1 VGTFN
6 DRFLR
11 ACRRQPVDAT
21 PVWFMRQAGRYLP
34 EYRAL
39 RERYGFLELCR
50 QPELAAEI
58 TWMPLRRFAVDA
70 AILFS
75 DLSLPLLGMGV
86 PVALAEGTG
95 PVIEAPIRRPADL
108 ARLRPLEP
116 EADLPFVL
124 ETIRQLRSAL
134 PVPLIGFIGG
144 PFTMAC
150 YLVEGRASRD
160 FSRVRAMMFGEPRAW
175 RALMEILTESLIRYA
190 RAQIAAGAHALQ
202 IFESWI
208 GALNP
213 LDYRAAVHPYLR
225 RLIRALRPAGIPVI
239 VFGTGTAALL
249 EDLAAAGGDVIGL
262 DWRVPLDAAWSRLG
276 EGVAVQGNLDPAVLL
291 APFEVVADH
300 AARILR
306 QAGGRP
312 GHIFNTGHGLL
323 PETPPDTV
331 ARLVDWVHA
340 WPGADPE
347 GGRGKP
353 WIAGA
358 GRRRR
363 CG

>member
-1 VGTFN
+1 MGFN

-11 ACRRQPVDAT
+11 ACRREPVDAT

-39 RERYGFLELCR
+39 RARYSFLELCR

-58 TWMPLRRFAVDA
+58 TWMPVRRFAVDA

-75 DLSLPLLGMGV
+75 DLSLPLIGMGV
-86 PVALAEGTG
+86 PVALAEGVG
-95 PVIEAPIRRPADL
+95 PVVEAPVRRAADV

-116 EADLPFVL
+116 QVDLPFVL
-124 ETIRQLRSAL
+124 ETIRGLRASL
-134 PVPLIGFIGG
+134 PVPLIGFVGG
-144 PFTMAC
+144 PFTLAC
-150 YLVEGRASRD
+150 YLVEGRSSRD
-160 FSRVRAMMFGEPRAW
+160 FARVRALMFGEPDIW
-175 RALMEILTESLIRYA
+175 RQLVEVLTESLIRYA
-190 RAQIAAGAHALQ
+190 RAQIAAGVHALQ

-208 GALNP
+208 GVLSP
-213 LDYRAAVHPYLR
+213 PDYRAFVRPYLR
-225 RLIRALRPAGIPVI
+225 RLIAALQPSGIPVI
-239 VFGTGTAALL
+239 LFGTGTAALL
-249 EDLAAAGGDVIGL
+249 EELAEAGAGVIGL
-262 DWRVPLDAAWSRLG
+262 DWRMPLDAAWARLG

-291 APFEVVADH
+291 APFEVVRTY

-323 PETPPDTV
+323 PETPPDTI

-340 WPGADPE
+340 ASAVRSE
-347 GGRGKP
+347 GSGCASSSSAAGSRG
-353 WIAGA
+353 
-358 GRRRR
+358 
-363 CG
+363 

>member
-1 VGTFN
+1 VAAFN

-11 ACRRQPVDAT
+11 ACRREPVDVT

-58 TWMPLRRFAVDA
+58 TRMPLRRFEVDA

-75 DLSLPLLGMGV
+75 DLSLPLLGMGIR
-86 PVALAEGTG
+86 LILEEGTG
-95 PVIEAPIRRPADL
+95 PVIESPIRQAADL
-108 ARLRPLEP
+108 VRLRPLEP

-124 ETIRQLRSAL
+124 ETIRGLRAEL
-134 PVPLIGFIGG
+134 QVPLIGFIGG
-144 PFTMAC
+144 PFTLAC

-160 FSRVRAMMFGEPRAW
+160 FTRVRAWMFREPESW
-175 RALMEILTESLIRYA
+175 HALMDLLTDSLSRYA
-190 RAQIAAGAHALQ
+190 RAQAAAGVHALQ

-208 GALNP
+208 GVLNP
-213 LDYRAAVHPYLR
+213 LDYRAFVHPYLQ
-225 RLIRALRPAGIPVI
+225 RLIESLRPAGIPVI
-239 VFGTGTAALL
+239 LFGTGTAALL
-249 EDLAAAGGDVIGL
+249 EDLAEAGGTVIGL
-262 DWRVPLDAAWSRLG
+262 DWRVPLDVAWARLG
-276 EGVAVQGNLDPAVLL
+276 DQVAVQGNLDPAVLL
-291 APFEVVADH
+291 APFEVVAEH

-306 QAGGRP
+306 QAGSRP

-340 WPGADPE
+340 WPVACSGAPL
-347 GGRGKP
+347 
-353 WIAGA
+353 
-358 GRRRR
+358 
-363 CG
+363 

>member
-1 VGTFN
+1 MAVFN

-11 ACRRQPVDAT
+11 ACRREPVDAT

-39 RERYGFLELCR
+39 RERYGFLALCR

-58 TWMPLRRFAVDA
+58 TRMPLRRFEVDA

-75 DLSLPLLGMGV
+75 DLSLPLMGMGI
-86 PVALAEGTG
+86 PLALEEGTG
-95 PVIEAPIRRPADL
+95 PVIESPIRRDADL
-108 ARLRPLEP
+108 ARLRSLEP

-124 ETIRQLRSAL
+124 ETIRGLRAEL
-134 PVPLIGFIGG
+134 QVPLIGFIGG

-160 FSRVRAMMFGEPRAW
+160 FSRVRALMFREPRAW
-175 RALMEILTESLIRYA
+175 HAMMELLTESLSRYA
-190 RAQIAAGAHALQ
+190 RAQAAAGVHAVQ

-213 LDYRAAVHPYLR
+213 LDYRTFVHPYLR
-225 RLIRALRPAGIPVI
+225 RLIESLRPMGIPVI
-239 VFGTGTAALL
+239 LFGTGTAALL
-249 EDLAAAGGDVIGL
+249 EDLAEAGGTVIGL
-262 DWRVPLDAAWSRLG
+262 DWRVPLDTAWARLG
-276 EGVAVQGNLDPAVLL
+276 DQVAVQGNLDPAVLL
-291 APFEVVADH
+291 APFEVVVEH

-340 WPGADPE
+340 WPMQGKMSPDS
-347 GGRGKP
+347 GRVP
-353 WIAGA
+353 
-358 GRRRR
+358 R

>member
-1 VGTFN
+1 MAAFN

-11 ACRRQPVDAT
+11 ACRLEPVDAT

-50 QPELAAEI
+50 RPELAVEI
-58 TWMPLRRFAVDA
+58 TCMPLRRFEVDA

-75 DLSLPLLGMGV
+75 DLSLPLLGLGV
-86 PVALAEGTG
+86 SLALEEGAG
-95 PVIEAPIRRPADL
+95 PVIESPVRRTADVR
-108 ARLRPLEP
+108 RLRPLEP
-116 EADLPFVL
+116 ETDLPFVL
-124 ETIRQLRSAL
+124 EAIRILRAEL
-134 PVPLIGFIGG
+134 CVPLIGFVGG

-160 FSRVRAMMFGEPRAW
+160 FARVRALMFSEPETW
-175 RALMEILTESLIRYA
+175 HALMEVLTESLSRYA
-190 RAQIAAGAHALQ
+190 RAQVTAGVHALQ
-202 IFESWI
+202 IFESWL
-208 GALNP
+208 GVLNP
-213 LDYRAAVHPYLR
+213 LDYRTFVRPYLR
-225 RLIRALRPAGIPVI
+225 RLTETLQPLGIPVI
-239 VFGTGTAALL
+239 LFGVGTAALL
-249 EDLAAAGGDVIGL
+249 EELAEAGGTVIGV
-262 DWRVPLDAAWSRLG
+262 DWRVPLDTAWSRLG
-276 EGVAVQGNLDPAVLL
+276 DSVAIQGNLDPAVLL
-291 APFEVVADH
+291 APFEVVVEH

-340 WPGADPE
+340 WPLAHPG
-347 GGRGKP
+347 
-353 WIAGA
+353 
-358 GRRRR
+358 
-363 CG
+363 